1 MCLTFFFFPP
11 LSSCVQP
18 AKEENVEEGTEKSP
32 EEAKVTKE
40 GEGAEEE
47 QKKEEQ
53 QQQQKKEEEQKQEGA
68 AEGEQEVGESQNIF
82 QSPLRL
88 VRKAKMKLVVCHVTL
103 LDGTD
108 FSCEVEVRQRDKS
121 VVLKSRWT
129 L

>member
-1 MCLTFFFFPP
+1 MFDLLLFSP
-11 LSSCVQP
+11 LLSCVQP

-53 QQQQKKEEEQKQEGA
+53 QQHQQKKEEEQKQEGA

-121 VVLKSRWT
+121 VILKSQWT

>member
-1 MCLTFFFFPP
+1 MFDLLLFSP

-53 QQQQKKEEEQKQEGA
+53 QQQQKKKEEEQKQEGA

-121 VVLKSRWT
+121 VILKSQWT

>member
-1 MCLTFFFFPP
+1 MFLTLFSLSLA
-11 LSSCVQP
+11 LSSFVQP
-18 AKEENVEEGTEKSP
+18 TKEEKVEEGTEKNS

-47 QKKEEQ
+47 QKKEK
-53 QQQQKKEEEQKQEGA
+53 QQQKEEQKQEEL

-82 QSPLRL
+82 HSPLRL

-108 FSCEVEVRQRDKS
+108 FSCEVEV
-121 VVLKSRWT
+121 
-129 L
+129 